1 MTQPDGLN
9 PKRLVYKTVHG
20 TAVLPSSCTCTITC
34 TTLAYSCP
42 LLYLHSTMPSA
53 AFTAVT
59 FGMSISH
66 VRARKVAGVHH
77 HTAAPSSTMTLIPL
91 HEAQANP
98 EIKYRGLYEEAQG
111 PRVVELGMGI
121 RAYNP
126 VHGVTIPLVPLKEA
140 QRNASIRF
148 RGL

>member
-1 MTQPDGLN
+1 MA
-9 PKRLVYKTVHG
+9 VHR
-20 TAVLPSSCTCTITC
+20 TTVLPTSCACTTTC
-34 TTLAYSCP
+34 TTLSYLCPLPYSCF
-42 LLYLHSTMPSA
+42 TMPSV
-53 AFTAVT
+53 AF
-59 FGMSISH
+59 ISH
-66 VRARKVAGVHH
+66 VRVRKVADVHH
-77 HTAAPSSTMTLIPL
+77 SAAPSSAMTLIPL

-111 PRVVELGMGI
+111 PRVVDLGVGM

>member
-1 MTQPDGLN
+1 M
-9 PKRLVYKTVHG
+9 
-20 TAVLPSSCTCTITC
+20 
-34 TTLAYSCP
+34 
-42 LLYLHSTMPSA
+42 LYPHFAMPSA
-53 AFTAVT
+53 TFTAVT
-59 FGMSISH
+59 FGMTISH
-66 VRARKVAGVHH
+66 VRARKVADAHH
-77 HTAAPSSTMTLIPL
+77 HTAAPSSAMKLIPL
-91 HEAQANP
+91 YEAQANP

-111 PRVVELGMGI
+111 PRVIDLGIGI

>member
-1 MTQPDGLN
+1 
-9 PKRLVYKTVHG
+9 
-20 TAVLPSSCTCTITC
+20 
-34 TTLAYSCP
+34 
-42 LLYLHSTMPSA
+42 MPSA
-53 AFTAVT
+53 TLTIVT
-59 FGMSISH
+59 FGMSVSH

-77 HTAAPSSTMTLIPL
+77 HTLAPSSAMTLVPL

-111 PRVVELGMGI
+111 PRVVEFGMGV

-140 QRNASIRF
+140 QRNAAIKY